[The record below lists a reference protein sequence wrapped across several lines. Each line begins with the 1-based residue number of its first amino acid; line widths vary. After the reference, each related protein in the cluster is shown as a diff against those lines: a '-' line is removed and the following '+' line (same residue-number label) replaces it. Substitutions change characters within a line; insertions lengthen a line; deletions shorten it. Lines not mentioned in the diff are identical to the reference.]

1 MNKLS
6 LFLLLCLSGFHVHAQ
21 SCKGSAIFSQG
32 KHFVFQTE
40 LATSDPTVKKKLNT
54 YSVQS
59 VKNEAGVLTATYK
72 LEKTDTSLKNASS
85 ALSLLNATC
94 DGNGVTYRVSITSAR
109 MNADYLINFP
119 DNMKAGDVL
128 KGHNLNIDMHGK
140 GTVSVAVSRK
150 VVGEETLAIP
160 IGKMN
165 CFKIAETSITT
176 ISGIN
181 GQQPRTMN
189 DPVPIY
195 TWYAPGTGIIK
206 MAKENVYTTTLIAID

>member
-1 MNKLS
+1 MNKIS
-6 LFLLLCLSGFHVHAQ
+6 LFLLLCLSGFHLHAQ
-21 SCKGSAIFSQG
+21 SCRGSAIFSQG

-40 LATSDPTVKKKLNT
+40 LATSDSTAKKKLNT

-59 VKNEAGVLTATYK
+59 VKNEGAVLTATYK
-72 LEKTDTSLKNASS
+72 LEKTDTSVKNASS

-94 DGNGVTYRVSITSAR
+94 DGQGVTYHVAITSAR

-128 KGHNLNIDMHGK
+128 KGHNMNIDMHGN
-140 GTVSVAVSRK
+140 GTVSVAVTRK
-150 VVGEETLAIP
+150 VVGEEVLTIP

-165 CFKIAETSITT
+165 CFKIAETTITT
-176 ISGIN
+176 ISGMN

-206 MAKENVYTTTLIAID
+206 MAKEHVYTTTLITID